1 MSPSLAFALG
11 GLAGAVGTVVFAWFI
26 ATVWDLPRD
35 GVDLGDAPELSAAE
49 VVAAHTGNVRVVRPH
64 SFDDCDCHDA
74 WDQCPCVEAG
84 HGKGCACCGYGI
96 CGPLAADA
104 S

>member
-35 GVDLGDAPELSAAE
+35 GVDLGDAPELPASE
-49 VVAAHTGNVRVVRPH
+49 VVAAHTGNVRVIPQAIL
-64 SFDDCDCHDA
+64 D
-74 WDQCPCVEAG
+74 
-84 HGKGCACCGYGI
+84 
-96 CGPLAADA
+96 ADA
-104 S
+104 ARFRGSAS